1 MPKMSQTSVIAAG
14 LLIGYIVFITM
25 RGELPLY
32 LGVMGLGSQVVNPA
46 SATTTAP
53 TSSAPASS
61 STSGNLSS
69 YFSSFLGTGTS
80 NTQASTQG
88 AQVGTDLSHY
98 FSGLTGSIN

>member
-46 SATTTAP
+46 SSTTA
-53 TSSAPASS
+53 SSAPASS

-80 NTQASTQG
+80 NTQATTQG